1 MKSNGAHRPKV
12 LSALETQLR
21 FFGTFLKEPNRV
33 GAVAP
38 SSSRLCAAL
47 CGPARAFKGPR
58 NILEVGAGTGAAT
71 RQIGK
76 LLTAADRL
84 DICEISDKFADIL
97 ERDVLSTPDFAKH
110 VKAGRVRLLRMP
122 VQELPGQRQYDFILS
137 GLPLTS
143 FELRDVEAVFEVIR
157 RVLKPGG
164 VFSYFEYMWLR
175 RTKRALTVGPKRQ
188 QIREV
193 SNFLTQTLRRHRFA
207 KSQVYRNFPPAY
219 AHHLKFDEASA
230 TK

>member
-1 MKSNGAHRPKV
+1 V

-21 FFGTFLKEPNRV
+21 FFGTFLKEPHRV

-58 NILEVGAGTGAAT
+58 YLLEVGAGTGAAT

-76 LLTAADRL
+76 ILTSDDRL

-97 ERDVLSTPDFAKH
+97 ERDVLSAPGFSKH
-110 VKAGRVRLLRMP
+110 VKDGRVRLLRMP
-122 VQELPGQRQYDFILS
+122 VQELPGERQYDFVLS

-143 FELRDVEAVFEVIR
+143 FALRDVEAVFDVVR

-175 RTKRALTVGPKRQ
+175 RTRRVLTVGPKRQ
-188 QIREV
+188 QIRDV
-193 SNFLTQTLRRHRFA
+193 SAYLTQELRRHRFA
-207 KSQVYRNFPPAY
+207 KSQVFRNIPPAY
-219 AHHLKFDEASA
+219 AHHLRFD
-230 TK
+230 